1 VEVAPN
7 ARDAELEQLSH
18 YSTEP
23 SAKRLAKSHPDVAAK
38 VYRALGMRILN
49 AKKSKYYDAALGNFE
64 NAQRCYQR
72 AGLVKK
78 WNAVIAEVRASHP
91 RKAGFMSD
99 FERLVTGH
107 GPSDEPSF
115 LERARARWSP
125 ARRGCF
131 AASPAARVRRPRG
144 ETPTKASVA
153 IERTRRTRRTMWLAA
168 AVPAALVCIFAVM
181 NGEAIAAI
189 VRGQPVKP
197 TDTWSLW
204 RLSPSTPQQ
213 TAATLRAEA
222 LAACSNQDFEGCEA
236 LLDEAAQM
244 DPEGE
249 HA

>member
-1 VEVAPN
+1 
-7 ARDAELEQLSH
+7 
-18 YSTEP
+18 
-23 SAKRLAKSHPDVAAK
+23 
-38 VYRALGMRILN
+38 M
-49 AKKSKYYDAALGNFE
+49 
-64 NAQRCYQR
+64 
-72 AGLVKK
+72 
-78 WNAVIAEVRASHP
+78 
-91 RKAGFMSD
+91 
-99 FERLVTGH
+99 
-107 GPSDEPSF
+107 
-115 LERARARWSP
+115 
-125 ARRGCF
+125 
-131 AASPAARVRRPRG
+131 
-144 ETPTKASVA
+144 A
-153 IERTRRTRRTMWLAA
+153 IERTRRRRRTRWVAA
-168 AVPAALVCIFAVM
+168 AVPAALVCMFAVM